1 MRKRIGRQEPTV
13 WSTLPYRKSMGPEVV
28 KAYEQTGQKVMKWQK
43 LQIKY
48 ILAKAFGTTA
58 KAIQQLNPNKIKNI
72 IAIQT
77 GWILRVK

>member
-43 LQIKY
+43 LQVKHILAVDRKGKY
-48 ILAKAFGTTA
+48 IHRKYGLTQ
-58 KAIQQLNPNKIKNI
+58 ILSLIPN
-72 IAIQT
+72 
-77 GWILRVK
+77 